1 MSRSRSCAFVGPPG
15 TAKTTTT
22 VLAIIEPLAERTGR
36 GASGI
41 AMLSLP
47 TVKLAVEKVET
58 LRAHVRELGTEGR
71 VRVQLLLGR
80 QKLRSEAGFYCGDH
94 KQMRMRVN
102 RGLDACDDCELKK
115 RCAKTAGHFLRD
127 WLTANIEKPR
137 DVGTPATL
145 LVGTHAVAPAFLS
158 QAPRTAP
165 IVIDDDNGMGIQG
178 KLGVV
183 REIEIEHAE
192 IVAAADQLEPFVA
205 RQGGVT
211 AGIKRLNE
219 WAASLPVRLAEID
232 RLIAE
237 LRDQLSADPQTPR
250 GPMIVSFVVQRKLA
264 SRAQV
269 SKVLEDLEEGSVE
282 QALALVRALAE
293 ANLIAAERDVAA
305 LIHGVLRGEGT
316 FDERLRRIAADLGEP
331 MAEAIRQH
339 RLGSYWSFERS
350 RVDDDEGRGVTFRV
364 LEILAEVIEHDA
376 SLCID
381 TGRRGI
387 RAYLPNFS
395 VLHGMREGRFLILA
409 VHRPPSLVA
418 EYGKLEVVELE
429 YRPRNVRVLALGL
442 KRQEVRGTNTVVQL
456 RLGAGK
462 KTRRPKGKAGGPGGA
477 SYADAVF
484 SNITIR
490 LAGRHARGEP
500 LAGAK
505 YPPGLAV
512 IAHERDI
519 KSLRRRGIVKLAKE
533 ANAIIE
539 LGYHGRDASATD
551 RFKGCHVAV
560 IRGHALPPAEVARL
574 ARALRSALRLPR
586 VERVKGDKCPVV
598 RLARWGG
605 ANGGPEVAVYGS
617 SDPLEAEIAHLHES
631 AAVSNAIGRLRAPSR
646 PEVPLLAV
654 LCHGAPIPEIEVDGV
669 LDEAGFKEAF
679 GFDPLPGP
687 SELRDVHASAR
698 LIESAER
705 QQRKAMFFAMLKDG
719 RVRDLESA
727 AEEIKGSRREVARW
741 SKEWRLSANAGQP
754 GFSTFEGHPRS
765 DLSSSLAHEV
775 MAIIGAS
782 YDCTGI
788 EDIDTGAATTG
799 PRLSEVMDELRR
811 GGFELPERTAKR
823 ALAAVRSILARE
835 KVALPSRA
843 DGEAKIRAVAHAW
856 RAWLDSRAG
865 VDRQAADPSD
875 GRGRATGPGSV
886 AGPSAPRPRGKAK
899 KGKKGAS
906 RKRRKSKDAP
916 PELPG
921 FEGGEAADGDG
932 RPWSDGH

>member
-1 MSRSRSCAFVGPPG
+1 M
-15 TAKTTTT
+15 
-22 VLAIIEPLAERTGR
+22 LAIIEPLAKRIGR

-58 LRAHVRELGTEGR
+58 LSAHVRKLGMESR
-71 VRVQLLLGR
+71 VSVQLLLGR
-80 QKLRSEAGFYCGDH
+80 QKLFSEAGFYCGDH
-94 KQMRMRVN
+94 KKMSERVKQ
-102 RGLDACDDCELKK
+102 GLEACDSCKLKK
-115 RCAKTAGHFLRD
+115 VCVKEEGRFLHD
-127 WLTANIEKPR
+127 WFKADIEIPR
-137 DVGTPATL
+137 GAESSATL
-145 LVGTHAVAPAFLS
+145 LVGTHAIAPAFLS

-183 REIEIEHAE
+183 REIKIEQGE
-192 IVAAADQLEPFVA
+192 IVAAVDQLEPFVA
-205 RQGGVT
+205 RHGGIT
-211 AGIKRLNE
+211 AGIKRLGK
-219 WAASLPVRLAEID
+219 WAAALPDQLAEIA
-232 RLIAE
+232 RQIVE
-237 LRDQLSADPQTPR
+237 LKEQLSADPQTPR
-250 GPMIVSFVVQRKLA
+250 GPVIVSFVVQRKLA

-269 SKVLEDLEEGSVE
+269 SKVRKDLEEGSVE
-282 QALALVRALAE
+282 QALARVQTLAE
-293 ANLIAAERDVAA
+293 KNLIAAERDVAA
-305 LIHGVLRGEGT
+305 LIYGVLRGEGT
-316 FDERLRRIAADLGEP
+316 FDERLRRIAAGLGVP

-339 RLGSYWSFERS
+339 RLGSDWSFERS
-350 RVDDDEGRGVTFRV
+350 RIVDEERRSVSERV
-364 LEILAEVIEHDA
+364 LDILAEVIEHDA

-381 TGRRGI
+381 TGREGI

-395 VLHGMREGRFLILA
+395 VLQGMREGRFLILA

-418 EYGKLEVVELE
+418 EHGNLEVVELE
-429 YRPRNVRVLALGL
+429 YRPRNVRVLSLGL
-442 KRQEVRGTNTVVQL
+442 KRQVVRGTNAVVQL

-484 SNITIR
+484 SNITLR

-505 YPPGLAV
+505 YPPGLAI

-519 KSLRRRGIVKLAKE
+519 KALKRRGIVKLAKE

-586 VERVKGDKCPVV
+586 VERVKGDKRPVA
-598 RLARWGG
+598 RLSRWGG
-605 ANGGPEVAVYGS
+605 ENGGPEVAVYGS

-679 GFDPLPGP
+679 GFNPLPGP
-687 SELRDVHASAR
+687 TELHAVHASAR

-705 QQRKAMFFAMLKDG
+705 QERKAKFFAMHKDG

-727 AEEIKGSRREVARW
+727 AEAVGATRREAAHW

-754 GFSTFEGHPRS
+754 GFPIFDGHPRS

-782 YDCTGI
+782 YDPTGMESI
-788 EDIDTGAATTG
+788 YTGGVLTG
-799 PRLSEVMDELRR
+799 PRLAEIMDELRR
-811 GGFELPERTAKR
+811 VSFELPERTAKR
-823 ALAAVRSILARE
+823 ALAAVRSILAGE

-843 DGEAKIRAVAHAW
+843 DAEANIRAVAHAW
-856 RAWLDSRAG
+856 GAWLDSRAG
-865 VDRQAADPSD
+865 VHHQAAWPSD
-875 GRGRATGPGSV
+875 GVERAPGPDSA
-886 AGPSAPRPRGKAK
+886 AGPSAPDR
-899 KGKKGAS
+899 
-906 RKRRKSKDAP
+906 
-916 PELPG
+916 
-921 FEGGEAADGDG
+921 
-932 RPWSDGH
+932 